1 MSDPNARLFKLLRM
15 YCEGTAIAV
24 AVMGCL
30 VLFGWAFHI
39 EWLKI
44 IVSGDRPLKPNTALS
59 FVISGTSLW
68 LLLPGESRTRK
79 RHIAHFLALLV
90 TFIGAATMSEY
101 LFGLNLWID
110 ELLFNDPAGATA
122 TSLPGRMSVTST
134 ATFLAIGLALLLLD
148 RKTRRGHRPAQVLS
162 LCAMLISM
170 MAIGGYLYHAT
181 GIYGLTPIT
190 IRVNMVLFLLGGAV
204 FFARPRTS
212 IAGDLTGEGSG
223 SVMARRLFLAIF
235 CVPIILGWIVGH
247 GQIARLYG
255 TELEL
260 ALYAISN
267 VIVFGVLVWLNA
279 RKMNVEYSQ
288 RSRAEAEVRELNTEL
303 EGRVARRTKTLE
315 QQAVVLTEQAALLD
329 LAHDAII
336 VRGMDG
342 RIAFWNRGAE
352 RMYGWPAKLTV
363 GNVGF
368 VLLKTEFPQP
378 IEEIEAKLL
387 QLGHW
392 EGEMIQYT
400 RNGLRL
406 KISTRWALQRDADDA
421 PVRTLIINTDI
432 TDRKQA
438 ESKLRLL
445 TERLSL
451 ATAIAKVGVWEW
463 DLASN
468 TLTWDATMLEIY
480 GFPAIVPMPHE
491 KWSGVVF
498 PEDLPAVE
506 ASLRKVI
513 EEKGQGAAEF
523 RITRADGAVRN
534 ISTVERVVLDEHANV
549 IRVIGVNMD
558 ITERRVAEETLRNSE
573 THLTY
578 SSQHD
583 FLTGLPNR
591 VLLNDRIS
599 QAIVLVPR
607 HKKQIA
613 VLFLDLDGF
622 KHINDSL
629 GHAIGD
635 KLLQSIAK
643 RLLDCVR
650 FSDTVSRQG
659 GDEFVVLLAEVDHS
673 EDAAITARRMLQV
686 VAEAHSIDEHDLHV
700 TASIGVSVYP
710 DDGLD
715 AETLIKN
722 ADTAMYQAKENGRQS
737 YQFFKPSMNIRAVER
752 QSMEESLRRA
762 LERKEFQL
770 LYQPKVSLRTGKIT
784 GAEALIRWTHPIRG
798 AIAPAQFIPVAEDC
812 GLILPIG
819 NWALREA
826 CKQARAWVD
835 AGLPLAT
842 MAVNVTAMEFRQE
855 NFLEGVFTILKDTGL
870 DPRSLE
876 LELTESALMKR
887 AESTESIL
895 KTLRDRGVQ
904 LAIDDFGT
912 GYSSLSYLRMFPVD
926 ALKIDQSFVR
936 QITSAPQDTT
946 IVTAIIS
953 MGRSLKLRVVAEG
966 VETREELEF
975 LRARQC
981 DEAQGY
987 FFSRPVLPQKFALL
1001 LEMGVPEAVVLV
1013 RR

>member
-1 MSDPNARLFKLLRM
+1 MTAEMS
-15 YCEGTAIAV
+15 
-24 AVMGCL
+24 
-30 VLFGWAFHI
+30 H
-39 EWLKI
+39 
-44 IVSGDRPLKPNTALS
+44 
-59 FVISGTSLW
+59 
-68 LLLPGESRTRK
+68 
-79 RHIAHFLALLV
+79 LA
-90 TFIGAATMSEY
+90 
-101 LFGLNLWID
+101 
-110 ELLFNDPAGATA
+110 
-122 TSLPGRMSVTST
+122 
-134 ATFLAIGLALLLLD
+134 
-148 RKTRRGHRPAQVLS
+148 
-162 LCAMLISM
+162 
-170 MAIGGYLYHAT
+170 
-181 GIYGLTPIT
+181 
-190 IRVNMVLFLLGGAV
+190 
-204 FFARPRTS
+204 
-212 IAGDLTGEGSG
+212 
-223 SVMARRLFLAIF
+223 
-235 CVPIILGWIVGH
+235 
-247 GQIARLYG
+247 
-255 TELEL
+255 
-260 ALYAISN
+260 
-267 VIVFGVLVWLNA
+267 
-279 RKMNVEYSQ
+279 
-288 RSRAEAEVRELNTEL
+288 
-303 EGRVARRTKTLE
+303 
-315 QQAVVLTEQAALLD
+315 
-329 LAHDAII
+329 
-336 VRGMDG
+336 
-342 RIAFWNRGAE
+342 
-352 RMYGWPAKLTV
+352 
-363 GNVGF
+363 
-368 VLLKTEFPQP
+368 
-378 IEEIEAKLL
+378 
-387 QLGHW
+387 
-392 EGEMIQYT
+392 
-400 RNGLRL
+400 
-406 KISTRWALQRDADDA
+406 
-421 PVRTLIINTDI
+421 
-432 TDRKQA
+432 
-438 ESKLRLL
+438 
-445 TERLSL
+445 
-451 ATAIAKVGVWEW
+451 
-463 DLASN
+463 
-468 TLTWDATMLEIY
+468 
-480 GFPAIVPMPHE
+480 
-491 KWSGVVF
+491 
-498 PEDLPAVE
+498 
-506 ASLRKVI
+506 
-513 EEKGQGAAEF
+513 
-523 RITRADGAVRN
+523 
-534 ISTVERVVLDEHANV
+534 
-549 IRVIGVNMD
+549 
-558 ITERRVAEETLRNSE
+558 
-573 THLTY
+573 
-578 SSQHD
+578 QHD
-583 FLTGLPNR
+583 ILTDLPNR
-591 VLLNDRIS
+591 LLLKDRIT
-599 QAIVLVPR
+599 QAIAAATRNHTKV
-607 HKKQIA
+607 A

-622 KHINDSL
+622 KYINDSL

-635 KLLQSIAK
+635 ELLQSITK

-650 FSDTVSRQG
+650 RSDTVSRQG

-966 VETREELEF
+966 VETQEELAF
-975 LRARQC
+975 LQAQQC

-987 FFSRPVLPQKFALL
+987 YFSPPVLPQQFAKL
-1001 LEMGVPEAVVLV
+1001 LETGILETALH
-1013 RR
+1013 